1 MHICAK
7 GAGSKEMSEQ
17 YCFLWL
23 IIEMYR
29 IDFYANC
36 SVMWLENLRQKMTNI
51 M

>member
-23 IIEMYR
+23 IMEMYR
-29 IDFYANC
+29 INFYAIVVSC
-36 SVMWLENLRQKMTNI
+36 GLKTFDRR
-51 M
+51 